1 MATVQE
7 INYRSTSGFV
17 SGDSADA
24 HIETS
29 GGNNYPTVSAQ
40 GVNVGWTS
48 GASSIDKRNVTS
60 TIDSRL
66 AGIAASN
73 SGTAACNYR
82 IDLTGLGGPGT
93 YRIRVAM
100 GDDDNARPNQKLE
113 VFDDAASLGVL
124 INGAAA
130 NHRWLDATGVELTAT
145 TWPTTNAY
153 VDLDFTSNTANFLFG
168 NGTNNWAVSHI
179 RIERV
184 GGSGSTYD
192 VSASDAATATDAATQ
207 QLAAPAAATDAAT
220 ATDSASNLGV
230 LTRSASDAAAATDA
244 ATVTLT
250 MPASASDAATA
261 TDASTSA
268 SAVNSAATDAVAA
281 SDAATQLAVLPAAAS
296 DAAAVTDSATNL
308 GVLTRSA
315 TDAAAASDAATGLR
329 VTLGSASDAAAATD
343 TAAQVSAANV
353 AATDAISASDAAT
366 VQAVLVGI
374 VSDGFSAI
382 DAATLLAGIY
392 NVAAVDV
399 LSLLDVA
406 LADGGVTYARAPSGM
421 GSPLI
426 YPGTERP
433 AVISGSRTGNI
444 NTARPANRGG
454 RRS

>member
-1 MATVQE
+1 MAFEQN
-7 INYRSTSGFV
+7 INFRSTSGYV
-17 SGDSADA
+17 TDAAKTHVQTAITADYPATPAAGDSAAVGYTVIGPDGVDSRDRNSGNDA
-24 HIETS
+24 
-29 GGNNYPTVSAQ
+29 
-40 GVNVGWTS
+40 
-48 GASSIDKRNVTS
+48 
-60 TIDSRL
+60 RL
-66 AGIAASN
+66 AGLHFNYGSGVN
-73 SGTAACNYR
+73 SVSRYR
-82 IDLTGLGGPGT
+82 IDLPAPGDYVISVALGD
-93 YRIRVAM
+93 A
-100 GDDDNARPNQKLE
+100 NAGQTTECE
-113 VFDDAASLGVL
+113 VFDDTASLGVL
-124 INGAAA
+124 VSGTTSAAQ
-130 NHRWLDATGVELTAT
+130 RFKDATNTQLTET
-145 TWPTTNAY
+145 TWPTSAAT
-153 VDLDFTSNTANFLFG
+153 VTKTFTTSVAIFKLGAGGATPV
-168 NGTNNWAVSHI
+168 WAHI
-179 RIERV
+179 SIKAAT
-184 GGSGSTYD
+184 GGSTYG

-207 QLAAPAAATDAAT
+207 QLAAPAAATDAAS
-220 ATDSASNLGV
+220 AADSASNLGV

-250 MPASASDAATA
+250 IPASASDAAAA

-296 DAAAVTDSATNL
+296 DAAAVTDAATNL

-329 VTLGSASDAAAATD
+329 VTLGSASDAVTATD

-353 AATDAISASDAAT
+353 AATDAISAADAAT

-392 NVAAVDV
+392 NVTAADV

-406 LADGGVTYARAPSGM
+406 LADGGVQYARAPSGM

-426 YPGTERP
+426 YAGTERP
-433 AVISGSRTGNI
+433 AVISGTRPGNI